1 MLYFRN
7 LPGSDIA
14 TRSNITGTA
23 PDPIGVDRLVTITGS
38 IMFTVHND
46 NDNDEASI
54 ELTDFGGFVG
64 LAQDVIPAP
73 GAAGLLGLAG
83 LVATRRRR

>member
-46 NDNDEASI
+46 NDEASI